1 MTSQPEATIVFKPRP
16 KQRQVLRY
24 RRGRMGVSAVPGSG
38 KTQTLSYLAASL
50 IARGV
55 LADDQEILIV
65 TLVNSAVDNFAQRIA
80 KFVEARG
87 LLPHLGYRVR
97 TLHGL
102 AHDIVRER
110 PSLVGLDEKFQII
123 DERQAAQIL
132 EEAVQVWLRNNP
144 NALDDYLDPQVE
156 EDRQAWV
163 RRDQLP
169 DMINTL
175 AGNFVRYAKDLQT
188 GPDALRQRLESLPV
202 PLPLAEMGC
211 AIYFDYERALLYRGA
226 VDFDDLI
233 RLALQALQ
241 ADDKLLERLRY
252 QWPYI
257 LEDEAQ
263 DSSRLQENILTLLAG
278 SRGNWVRVGDPNQA
292 IYETFTTAS
301 PEYLRNFLQRTDVKD
316 RELPNSGR
324 STFSIID
331 LANYLIDWTMAA
343 HPLEAARTAL
353 SLPHI
358 QPTPRGDP
366 QPNPPDNLGMIH
378 LMNKKYS
385 PDGEIQAVADSVE
398 RWLPEH
404 PDETAAVLV
413 PRNWRGYEL
422 TEALKKRK
430 IIPVELLGSTNATRM
445 ASGALANVL
454 QYLADPQSAS
464 KLSTAY
470 RVWRRAARDEEGEA
484 ETVHEEPVE
493 ESPDD
498 HNGTDRRIP
507 SEDDQPSKTRLGE
520 TANLIRKC
528 PQVEDYLWP
537 HAGRDWL
544 ADLNLAPEN
553 ADLLDELAQF
563 RELVQR
569 WHGTALLPIDQV
581 VLALAQD
588 LFTSPTDLAIT
599 HKLAILLRQASEAHP
614 DWRLVEMTGEIAFIA
629 RNERRFIGFSEDDT
643 GFDPDKHKGKV
654 VVSTIHKA
662 KGLEWDRVY
671 LMSVNNYDFPSG
683 AGYDRYIS
691 EKWFLR
697 DHLNLEAEALAQLEA
712 AFSRDAYSWYEEG
725 TATQQARL
733 DYISERIRLLF
744 VGITRARKELVI
756 TWNTGRDG
764 ALQPAIP
771 LVALQTF
778 WEERLQG
785 R

>member
-1 MTSQPEATIVFKPRP
+1 MTPEPEETMVFKPRP
-16 KQRQVLRY
+16 KQREVLRY
-24 RRGRMGVSAVPGSG
+24 RRGMMGVSAVPGSG

-50 IARGV
+50 IARGL

-80 KFVEARG
+80 KFVEAQG

-110 PSLVGLDEKFQII
+110 PSLVGLADDFQII
-123 DERQAAQIL
+123 DERLADQIL
-132 EEAVQVWLRNNP
+132 EEAALVWLRNNP
-144 NALDDYLDPQVE
+144 YALDDYLDPQLDA
-156 EDRQAWV
+156 DRQAWV

-169 DMINTL
+169 EMVNNL
-175 AGNFVRYAKDLQT
+175 AGNFIRYAKDRQI
-188 GPDALRQRLESLPV
+188 GPEALRQQLESLPV
-202 PLPLAEMGC
+202 PLPLDQMGC
-211 AIYFDYERALLYRGA
+211 DIYTDYERALLYRGA

-241 ADDKLLERLRY
+241 TDEKLLERLRY
-252 QWPYI
+252 LWPYI

-263 DSSRLQENILTLLAG
+263 DSSRLQEEILTLLAG
-278 SRGNWVRVGDPNQA
+278 PRGNWVRVGDPNQA

-301 PEYLRNFLQRTDVKD
+301 PEYLRKFLQRTDVKD

-331 LANYLIDWTMAA
+331 LANYLIDWTKAA
-343 HPLEAARTAL
+343 HPVEAARTAL
-353 SLPHI
+353 DLPHI
-358 QPTPRGDP
+358 LPTPRGDP
-366 QPNPPDNLGMIH
+366 QPNPPDDPGKIH
-378 LMNKKYS
+378 LLAKKYS
-385 PDGEIQAVADSVE
+385 PDEEIQAVADSVE
-398 RWLPEH
+398 RWLPDH
-404 PDETAAVLV
+404 PDETTAVLV

-430 IIPVELLGSTNATRM
+430 IVPVEMLGSTNATRM

-470 RVWRRAARDEEGEA
+470 RVWRRAAREDDEADRGAGEPG
-484 ETVHEEPVE
+484 ED
-493 ESPDD
+493 S
-498 HNGTDRRIP
+498 NG
-507 SEDDQPSKTRLGE
+507 SEDQDEQDGKEPRKRSEKSRME
-520 TANLIRKC
+520 KVASLIRKC

-544 ADLNLAPEN
+544 ADLELAPEN
-553 ADLLDELAQF
+553 ADLFDELAQF

-581 VLALAQD
+581 ALTLAQD

-599 HKLAILLRQASEAHP
+599 HKLAILLRRAGEAHP
-614 DWRLVEMTGEIAFIA
+614 DWRLPEMTEEIALIA
-629 RNERRFIGFSEDDT
+629 RNERRFIGFSDDDT

-683 AGYDRYIS
+683 IAYDRYIA

-697 DHLNLEAEALAQLEA
+697 DHLNLEAEALEQLDA
-712 AFSRDAYSWYEEG
+712 AFSADAYAWYEEG
-725 TATQQARL
+725 AATQKARL

-756 TWNTGRDG
+756 TWNSGRDG
-764 ALQPAIP
+764 TLQPAIP

>member
-1 MTSQPEATIVFKPRP
+1 MTTSPEEVMEFKPRP
-16 KQRQVLRY
+16 KQREVLRY
-24 RRGRMGVSAVPGSG
+24 RRGMMGVSAVPGSG

-80 KFVEARG
+80 KFVETKG

-110 PSLVGLDEKFQII
+110 PSLVGLADDFQII
-123 DERQAAQIL
+123 DERLADQIL
-132 EEAVQVWLRNNP
+132 EEAVLVWLRNNP
-144 NALDDYLDPQVE
+144 FTLDDYLDPQLD

-169 DMINTL
+169 EMVNTL
-175 AGNFVRYAKDLQT
+175 AGNFIRYAKDQQIN
-188 GPDALRQRLESLPV
+188 PEALRQQLESLPV
-202 PLPLAEMGC
+202 PLSLAQMGC
-211 AIYFDYERALLYRGA
+211 DIYADYERALLYRGA

-241 ADDKLLERLRY
+241 TDEKLLERLRY
-252 QWPYI
+252 LWPYI

-263 DSSRLQENILTLLAG
+263 DSSRLQEEILTLLAG
-278 SRGNWVRVGDPNQA
+278 PRGNWVRVGDPNQA

-301 PEYLRNFLQRTDVKD
+301 PEYLRNFLRRTDVKD

-331 LANYLIDWTMAA
+331 LANYLIDWTQAA
-343 HPLEAARTAL
+343 HPVEAARTAL
-353 SLPHI
+353 DLPHI
-358 QPTPRGDP
+358 RPTPRGDP
-366 QPNPPDNLGMIH
+366 QPNPPDDPGKIH
-378 LMNKKYS
+378 LFAKKFS
-385 PDGEIQAVADSVE
+385 PDEEIQAVADSVE

-430 IIPVELLGSTNATRM
+430 IVPVEMLGSTNATRM

-470 RVWRRAARDEEGEA
+470 RVWRRAARDEEDRAKSGHDGLEDGGTGGEDPGG
-484 ETVHEEPVE
+484 ERSNDTP
-493 ESPDD
+493 SPA
-498 HNGTDRRIP
+498 
-507 SEDDQPSKTRLGE
+507 KTLME
-520 TANLIRKC
+520 KAASLIRKC

-544 ADLNLAPEN
+544 ADLELAQEN

-563 RELVQR
+563 RKLVQR

-581 VLALAQD
+581 ALTLAQD

-599 HKLAILLRQASEAHP
+599 HKLAVLLRRAGEAHP
-614 DWRLVEMTGEIAFIA
+614 DWRLPEMTEEIAVIA

-683 AGYDRYIS
+683 MGYDRYIA

-697 DHLNLEAEALAQLEA
+697 DHLNLEAEALDQLEA
-712 AFSRDAYSWYEEG
+712 AFSTDAYAWYEEG
-725 TATQQARL
+725 AATQKARL

-764 ALQPAIP
+764 TQQPAIP

-778 WEERLQG
+778 WEERLEG

>member
-1 MTSQPEATIVFKPRP
+1 MTASPEIMVAFKPRP
-16 KQRQVLRY
+16 KQREVLRY
-24 RRGRMGVSAVPGSG
+24 RRGKMGVSAVPGSG
-38 KTQTLSYLAASL
+38 KTHTLSYLAASL
-50 IARGV
+50 IAHGV

-80 KFVEARG
+80 KFVEAQG

-110 PSLVGLDEKFQII
+110 PSLVGLDENFQII
-123 DERQAAQIL
+123 DERIADQIL
-132 EEAVQVWLRNNP
+132 EEAALVWLRNNP
-144 NALDDYLDPQVE
+144 YALDDYLDEQLD
-156 EDRQAWV
+156 EDRKAWV

-169 DMINTL
+169 DMANTL
-175 AGNFVRYAKDLQT
+175 AGNFIRYAKDLQIS
-188 GPDALRQRLESLPV
+188 PQALRQQLESLPV
-202 PLPLAEMGC
+202 PLPLAQMGC
-211 AIYFDYERALLYRGA
+211 DIYADYERALLYRGA

-241 ADDKLLERLRY
+241 TDGKLLDRLRNL
-252 QWPYI
+252 WPYI

-263 DSSRLQENILTLLAG
+263 DSSRLQEEILTLLAG
-278 SRGNWVRVGDPNQA
+278 PKGNWVRVGDPNQA

-301 PEYLRNFLQRTDVKD
+301 PEYLRNFLRRTDVKD

-324 STFSIID
+324 STFSIIE
-331 LANYLIDWTMAA
+331 LANYHIDWTKSA
-343 HPLEAARTAL
+343 HPLEAARNAL
-353 SLPHI
+353 DLPHI
-358 QPTPRGDP
+358 RPTPRGDP
-366 QPNPPDNLGMIH
+366 QPNPPDDPGQIYLSS
-378 LMNKKYS
+378 KKYS
-385 PDGEIQAVADSVE
+385 PDDEVQAVADSVE

-430 IIPVELLGSTNATRM
+430 IVPVEMLGSTNATRM

-454 QYLADPQSAS
+454 NYLADPQSAS

-470 RVWRRAARDEEGEA
+470 RVWRRAARDEEVEADHDNGEPTQ
-484 ETVHEEPVE
+484 ET
-493 ESPDD
+493 
-498 HNGTDRRIP
+498 
-507 SEDDQPSKTRLGE
+507 EDTENPNRGENSRPAKTLLDKV
-520 TANLIRKC
+520 ASLIRKC

-544 ADLNLAPEN
+544 ANLGLTDEN
-553 ADLLDELAQF
+553 ADLFDELAQF
-563 RELVQR
+563 RKLVQR
-569 WHGTALLPIDQV
+569 WHGTAMLPIDQV
-581 VLALAQD
+581 VLTLAQD

-599 HKLAILLRQASEAHP
+599 HKLAVLLRRAGEAHP
-614 DWRLVEMTGEIAFIA
+614 DWRLPQMTEEIALIA

-683 AGYDRYIS
+683 MGYDRYIS

-697 DHLNLEAEALAQLEA
+697 DHLNLEAEALAQLDV
-712 AFSRDAYSWYEEG
+712 AFSTDEYAWYQEG
-725 TATQQARL
+725 SATQQARL
-733 DYISERIRLLF
+733 DYVSERIRLLF

-764 ALQPAIP
+764 TQQPAIP

-778 WEERLQG
+778 WEGRMQG
-785 R
+785 K

>member
-1 MTSQPEATIVFKPRP
+1 MTSQPEESIVFKPRP
-16 KQRQVLRY
+16 KQREVLRY
-24 RRGRMGVSAVPGSG
+24 RRGKMGVSAVPGSG

-50 IARGV
+50 IARGMI
-55 LADDQEILIV
+55 ADDQEVLIV
-65 TLVNSAVDNFAQRIA
+65 TLVNSAVDNFAHRIA
-80 KFVEARG
+80 KFMEAKQ

-110 PSLVGLDEKFQII
+110 PSLVGLAEDFQII
-123 DERQAAQIL
+123 DDRLSEQIL
-132 EEAVQVWLRNNP
+132 EEAALVWLRNNP
-144 NALDDYLDPQVE
+144 QTLDSYIDPLLD
-156 EDRQAWV
+156 EDRQNWV

-169 DMINTL
+169 DMVNAL
-175 AGNFVRYAKDLQT
+175 AGNFIRYAKDLQIS
-188 GPDALRQRLESLPV
+188 PDALSQKLESLPV
-202 PLPLAEMGC
+202 PLPLAQMGC
-211 AIYFDYERALLYRGA
+211 DIYTDYERALAYRGA

-241 ADDKLLERLRY
+241 TDEKLLDRLRY

-263 DSSRLQENILTLLAG
+263 DSSRLQEVILTLLAG
-278 SRGNWVRVGDPNQA
+278 PKGNWVRVGDPNQA

-301 PEYLRNFLQRTDVKD
+301 PEYLRSFLRRTDVKD

-324 STFSIID
+324 STFSIMD
-331 LANYLIDWTMAA
+331 LANTLIDWTQAA

-353 SLPHI
+353 DLPHI

-366 QPNPPDNLGMIH
+366 QPNPPDDPGKIRLIA
-378 LMNKKYS
+378 KKYS
-385 PDGEIQAVADSVE
+385 PEEEVQVVSDSIE

-404 PDETAAVLV
+404 PDETVAVLV
-413 PRNWRGYEL
+413 PRNGRGYEL
-422 TEALKKRK
+422 TEALKKRN
-430 IIPVELLGSTNATRM
+430 IIPVEMLGSTNATRM

-470 RVWRRAARDEEGEA
+470 RVWRRKAREEEGSADQADGSLENDGSVQQEEP
-484 ETVHEEPVE
+484 ETVNPPENIRPVK
-493 ESPDD
+493 S
-498 HNGTDRRIP
+498 RI
-507 SEDDQPSKTRLGE
+507 EKV
-520 TANLIRKC
+520 AALIRKC
-528 PQVEDYLWP
+528 TQVEDYLWP

-544 ADLNLAPEN
+544 ADLGLTDEN
-553 ADLLDELAQF
+553 ADLVEELAQF

-581 VLALAQD
+581 ALTLAQD

-599 HKLAILLRQASEAHP
+599 HKLAILLRRAGEEHP
-614 DWRLVEMTGEIAFIA
+614 DWRLPEMTEEIAVIA
-629 RNERRFIGFSEDDT
+629 RNERRFLGFSDDDT
-643 GFDPDKHKGKV
+643 GFDPDKYKGKV

-662 KGLEWDRVY
+662 KGLEWDRIY

-697 DHLNLEAEALAQLEA
+697 DGLNLEAEALAQLDA
-712 AFSRDAYSWYEEG
+712 AFSTDEYSFYEEG
-725 TATQQARL
+725 AATQKARL
-733 DYISERIRLLF
+733 EYISERIRLLY

-764 ALQPAIP
+764 KQQPAIP

-778 WEERLQG
+778 WEERMQG